1 MARVDI
7 NNLKSRFETG
17 DRPTGAD
24 YVDLIDTLISQSTD
38 LGTSGNNE
46 HIING
51 IENQTIIDSFMVS
64 EWRLIKY
71 LVSITNTANGNNKF
85 FATELSLLID
95 NDNINVSQYGV
106 IDNDG
111 EVGTISVIKDGI
123 YARLVVTPISGIT
136 PVTVRFGRMGL
147 KA

>member
-7 NNLKSRFETG
+7 TTLKSKFESG

-24 YVDLIDTLISQSTD
+24 YADLIDTLIQQSTD
-38 LGTSGNNE
+38 LGTAGNNE
-46 HIING
+46 HVING
-51 IENQTIIDSFMVS
+51 IENPTVIDSFLIS
-64 EWRLIKY
+64 EWRMVKY
-71 LVSITNTANGNNKF
+71 IISITKTSNGSNKF
-85 FATELSLLID
+85 YATELSVLLD
-95 NDNINVSQYGV
+95 GTNINVSQYGV

-111 EVGTISVIKDGI
+111 EVGTISITKDGD
-123 YARLVVTPISGIT
+123 YAKLIVTPISGIT